1 MKYISSIT
9 KKKVYGTSACVGGG
23 RLNPCPSVWN
33 KDLMYKSSGEA
44 SLLGAVHELRNHLRV
59 RICSAKCLI

>member
-23 RLNPCPSVWN
+23 RLNPCPSVCN
-33 KDLMYKSSGEA
+33 KVLMYKSSGET
-44 SLLGAVHELRNHLRV
+44 SLLGAVHKLRKHLGV
-59 RICSAKCLI
+59 LYLVNK